1 MFTIVDAV
9 NQQIPANITPAAM
22 LVLTKFAE
30 LVTSAKEPL
39 QCRVSVERFM
49 ATTHYKSR
57 KQVTNILDD
66 LEKKG
71 YLKPLEDRKKKKPGD
86 KATLYELCL
95 PEGYDENIIKKRRC
109 KYYGGKSFYSP
120 FNESME
126 DLSWWEQDLT
136 AKETPVTST
145 NAEKTA
151 AEAEKI
157 STETEKT
164 AAEPSKTYPMNVGRS
179 EEKHNNNRAGV
190 VVVDSEIVRKA
201 KEDAAEATGGSPEAF
216 DKCGITDETAR
227 FMSDAI
233 AAYNAD
239 INKGKKIGKPV
250 PYLAGIFKNIC
261 KAGGPEKSS
270 GKPRESAEERERREA
285 DEAKKK
291 REKHIEGIWFQIVD
305 ALEMKNIPPE
315 QLTELWNSYWNRV
328 THHLP
333 ETWTTYADIAYSNV
347 FFDNDQKRDLS
358 PEELRAKY
366 PGIDARVKLFRKAIE
381 DLPD

>member
-66 LEKKG
+66 LERKG

-109 KYYGGKSFYSP
+109 RYYGGKSFYSP

-136 AKETPVTST
+136 AKETPVTTPGTTQST
-145 NAEKTA
+145 TQSTSSGAEDFYAEWEKFMGCKYPNTSPTA
-151 AEAEKI
+151 
-157 STETEKT
+157 ETDPKKNQIKLNN
-164 AAEPSKTYPMNVGRS
+164 SKT
-179 EEKHNNNRAGV
+179 HNNREN
-190 VVVDSEIVRKA
+190 VVVDSESVRKA
-201 KEDAAEATGGSPEAF
+201 KEDAAETTGASPEDF
-216 DKCGITDETAR
+216 DGCGITDE
-227 FMSDAI
+227 
-233 AAYNAD
+233 NAD
-239 INKGKKIGKPV
+239 LMFEAIDEYIDLEDKVDIKHPV
-250 PYLAGIFKNIC
+250 NYLTGIFKNLC
-261 KAGGPEKSS
+261 EADE
-270 GKPRESAEERERREA
+270 EERERPE
-285 DEAKKK
+285 DE
-291 REKHIEGIWFQIVD
+291 F
-305 ALEMKNIPPE
+305 
-315 QLTELWNSYWNRV
+315 
-328 THHLP
+328 
-333 ETWTTYADIAYSNV
+333 
-347 FFDNDQKRDLS
+347 
-358 PEELRAKY
+358 
-366 PGIDARVKLFRKAIE
+366 
-381 DLPD
+381 